1 MSTKDTNK
9 TKGARDGKAIPV
21 DKTAP
26 LPVFDGAIEEAHSDT
41 LTTNMSEDDFRALLE
56 KEGATATPAAA
67 TSPTSSDPA
76 AEDTPKML
84 DLLDDMDATMEDGAS
99 SDSATS
105 DAALS
110 ETPSSAAADVPF
122 DPDALGR
129 PFDENALD
137 AALNAAPAAQPST
150 PASAPETPQASAAE
164 EPSVPAPE
172 TDPTP
177 VFEAEAEAESEAG
190 APPENDPESEPEPE
204 PSGPAYGTPQWERAL
219 RIALDQAVC
228 KINELVAAQL
238 AEIMAHKK
246 FLHMQSCWL
255 GVHLLC
261 EKSMGRSDCE
271 IEILDISKDD
281 LMDDFDDSPDPSES
295 GLFFHLY
302 KNEYDQ
308 AGGKPFSAILM
319 HYEFTHKSMD
329 LRLMKMISMV
339 AASCHC
345 PAVGNA
351 GAGLFSK
358 RSIRDI
364 EEITDF
370 RLHFNGG
377 EFTKWR
383 SFREAEDTRYMALTL
398 PNIKLH
404 KRRTNLPPLY
414 CRHWFLRDSMHGWIP
429 ATYAF
434 GLVLIHS
441 FLRHGWCIYIRGPRT
456 GGLVGDIVPADMG
469 TKGFTTRDIPLEV
482 SISDQNEHEIA
493 GQGFIPFTYYKEWD
507 RVCLFSAPSLQK
519 AERKTG
525 GESTFDRIAAS
536 MAYLFLVCRLAH
548 FTKVIQ
554 RENIGTTKE
563 ALELEREI
571 NGWLKGLI
579 TKMPNPE
586 VQLRSMYP
594 LRDGMVRVTEDP
606 SSPGFYRAKL
616 VVQPH
621 LQLEGVNAELTLIS
635 KMPREKE
642 Q

>member
-1 MSTKDTNK
+1 MSTKDRGT
-9 TKGARDGKAIPV
+9 DGNIPV

-26 LPVFDGAIEEAHSDT
+26 IPVIEGTVTEGGETPSVD
-41 LTTNMSEDDFRALLE
+41 NMSEAEFRALLGE
-56 KEGATATPAAA
+56 DDESNATPPPAP
-67 TSPTSSDPA
+67 SPTGSETNAAGSSDMLDMMNDIATDFDESALDNRGKTPASSQPAVAEAPA
-76 AEDTPKML
+76 AVTAPEETPKKAPGEEAQVF
-84 DLLDDMDATMEDGAS
+84 DE
-99 SDSATS
+99 
-105 DAALS
+105 AAL
-110 ETPSSAAADVPF
+110 EA
-122 DPDALGR
+122 
-129 PFDENALD
+129 PFDENMLNPPEEELLAKPEPAGESD
-137 AALNAAPAAQPST
+137 EAAAATEATES
-150 PASAPETPQASAAE
+150 ETE
-164 EPSVPAPE
+164 EPAEPVQPE
-172 TDPTP
+172 
-177 VFEAEAEAESEAG
+177 
-190 APPENDPESEPEPE
+190 EPEETTP
-204 PSGPAYGTPQWERAL
+204 PGPAYGSEAWDRAL
-219 RIALDQAVC
+219 RVVLDQAIC
-228 KINELVAAQL
+228 HINEKVAAQT
-238 AEIMAHKK
+238 AEIVHHPD
-246 FLHMQSCWL
+246 FQHLQSCWL
-255 GVHLLC
+255 GVHMLC

-271 IEILDISKDD
+271 IEILDISKDS
-281 LMDDFDDSPDPSES
+281 LMEDFDEYLDPSES
-295 GLFFHLY
+295 GLFYHLY

-319 HYEFTHKSMD
+319 HYEFTHKAMD

-339 AASCHC
+339 AAACHC

-370 RLHFNGG
+370 NLHFNSG

-398 PNIKLH
+398 PRIKIH
-404 KRRTNLPPLY
+404 KRRTILPPRF
-414 CRHWFLRDSMHGWIP
+414 CREWVLRDAMHGWIP
-429 ATYAF
+429 SSYGF
-434 GLVLIHS
+434 GLILLHS

-456 GGLVGDIVPADMG
+456 GGLLGDIVPADMG
-469 TKGFTTRDIPLEV
+469 TKGFTTRERPLEV

-493 GQGFIPFTYYKEWD
+493 AQGFIPFTYYKDWD
-507 RVCLFSAPSLQK
+507 RICLFSAPSLQK
-519 AERKTG
+519 AERKVG

-563 ALELEREI
+563 APELEREI

-594 LRDGMVRVTEDP
+594 LRDGMVSVTEDP